1 MPPYQNVLTVD
12 PLCISVGVYIKAG
25 SRQDTLETTG
35 TANLLTK
42 MLLRGSQGA
51 TKGQLAEE
59 IEGMG
64 ARITSETD
72 REMSNLNIT
81 CMKGDVGRALSMLGD
96 VVNNPTL
103 DQAEL
108 EIAKQEQAS
117 ENDAMNKN

>member
-1 MPPYQNVLTVD
+1 
-12 PLCISVGVYIKAG
+12 
-25 SRQDTLETTG
+25 
-35 TANLLTK
+35 

>member
-1 MPPYQNVLTVD
+1 VTEKSGSQTA
-12 PLCISVGVYIKAG
+12 SVGVYIKAG

-51 TKGQLAEE
+51 TKSQLAEE

-72 REMSNLNIT
+72 REITNLQIT

-96 VVNNPTL
+96 AVNNPTL
-103 DQAEL
+103 DAAEL
-108 EIAKQEQAS
+108 EIAKQEQA
-117 ENDAMNKN
+117 